1 MTRENVEAVR
11 RTIDEFNGGEM
22 GRRFDAL
29 IDPRVEYRDEL
40 GELDNR
46 DDLRAYLQEFRETLG
61 GLHVEWEDA
70 RDLGDTLLL
79 VVMVG
84 GRGAASG
91 ADVKQRFTA
100 VMTFG
105 EYSCT
110 RWHFYADHGEAL
122 VAAGLGDGD

>member
-1 MTRENVEAVR
+1 MSRENVEAVR
-11 RTIDEFNGGEM
+11 QTIDEFNAGEM
-22 GRRFDAL
+22 GSRFDSL
-29 IDPRVEYRDEL
+29 IDERVEYRDEL

-61 GLHVEWEDA
+61 GLHVQWEDV

-79 VVMVG
+79 VVMLG

-91 ADVKQRFTA
+91 AEVTQRFTA

-105 EYSCT
+105 EDCCT
-110 RWHFYADHGEAL
+110 RWHFYADHKEAL
-122 VAAGLGDGD
+122 AAAGLAD